1 MTRPDG
7 PSPAAGNGPSRLK
20 PKAMNPLRLGLVVNP
35 IAGLGGTV
43 GLKGTDTPDILQQ
56 ALARG
61 AVAQAT
67 SRACDMLRAAAAA
80 LGGGL
85 EVVAAAGAMGETAA
99 RAAGLTV
106 RLVHGGEGETSAEDT
121 AQAAAEM
128 MAQSV
133 ALLLFAGGDG
143 TARDIYRA
151 VGERLPVLGVPA
163 GVKMHS
169 GVYATNPRAAGE
181 LAARYLQEGLAT
193 RPVEVMDL
201 DEEAYRAGTVA
212 TQLYGYLSVPY
223 DPIRLQGIKIGKVS
237 SDAAALGAIAVEV
250 SERMRPGELYILGPG
265 TTTRAIA
272 RELDLEKTLL
282 GVDLIRDGQI
292 VAADANA
299 QQIEQAVEQAGG
311 SATVVVTPIGGQGH
325 IFGRGNQQIG
335 QGVLRRLGRER
346 ILVVATPQKL
356 ESLQGRALQVD
367 TGNSELD
374 RALSGYQ
381 RVITGHRRET
391 VYAVGG

>member
-1 MTRPDG
+1 MER
-7 PSPAAGNGPSRLK
+7 
-20 PKAMNPLRLGLVVNP
+20 LRLGLILNP
-35 IAGLGGTV
+35 IAGLGGAV
-43 GLKGTDTPDILQQ
+43 GLKGTDTPEILQQ

-61 AVAQAT
+61 AIAQAT
-67 SRACDMLRAAAAA
+67 SRACDTLRTAAAA
-80 LGGGL
+80 LDGAL
-85 EVVAAAGAMGETAA
+85 NVVAAAGAMGETAA
-99 RAAGLTV
+99 RTAGLTV
-106 RLVHGGEGETSAEDT
+106 QVVHGGDGETSAEDT
-121 AQAAAEM
+121 VKAASEIL
-128 MAQSV
+128 AQSV
-133 ALLLFAGGDG
+133 QLLLFVGGDG

-181 LAARYLQEGLAT
+181 LAARYLREEMAT

-201 DEEAYRAGTVA
+201 DEEAFRAGSVA
-212 TQLYGYLSVPY
+212 TRLYGYLSVPY

-237 SDAAALGAIAVEV
+237 SDTAALDAIAVEV
-250 SERMRPGELYILGPG
+250 SERMRPGELFILGPG

-272 RELDLEKTLL
+272 RRLGLEKTLL
-282 GVDLIRDGQI
+282 GVDLIRDGRI
-292 VAADANA
+292 IAADVGA
-299 QQIEQAVEQAGG
+299 QQIEQTVEQAGG
-311 SATVVVTPIGGQGH
+311 AATVVVTPIGGQGH

-367 TGNSELD
+367 TGDAALD
-374 RALSGYQ
+374 RALAGYQ